1 VVFLEYSIH
10 RSRPK
15 FSALCV
21 PIERL
26 GQATVDALG
35 AGATRLVI
43 HILDS
48 LVELAHEVQYAG
60 FHSVRRFPI
69 E

>member
-1 VVFLEYSIH
+1 M
-10 RSRPK
+10 SRPK
-15 FSALCV
+15 FSALCA

-26 GQATVDALG
+26 GQATVDALV

-43 HILDS
+43 HELDF
-48 LVELAHEVQYAG
+48 LLELAHEVQYVG
-60 FHSVRRFPI
+60 FHSVRRFPT

>member
-35 AGATRLVI
+35 AGAI
-43 HILDS
+43 HGLDFLS
-48 LVELAHEVQYAG
+48 RI
-60 FHSVRRFPI
+60 ST
-69 E
+69 